1 MNLIGLYGPCRVS
14 QGHSAIG
21 GASATPTPRGI
32 VYRPDLRLVVSNCK
46 QVDQTGPF
54 TCFDCFKDR
63 RGCQADACLLQ
74 RRDSKEGLNKIPS
87 K

>member
-46 QVDQTGPF
+46 QVDQTGRLPVL
-54 TCFDCFKDR
+54 TVLKIGGDVRLMHVYCS
-63 RGCQADACLLQ
+63 GGIQ
-74 RRDSKEGLNKIPS
+74 RKA
-87 K
+87 